1 MKVEWNNKI
10 RKMEEA
16 GNLKKDMDS
25 NHIESMKY
33 KDLEYLKVHNGP
45 FTTA

>member
-1 MKVEWNNKI
+1 MKVEWNDKM

-16 GNLKKDMDS
+16 GNLKDMDN

-33 KDLEYLKVHNGP
+33 KYLEYLKVHNGP
-45 FTTA
+45 FTTV